1 MRAPRI
7 LLIRADDETH
17 RALRRRLER
26 SGCEVFE
33 AGTQLQAVRLAGEIG
48 ADLLV
53 QEDPI
58 AGAER
63 PAALDRVMAAVAI
76 LAGPLPAHVH
86 RAAATAPHGW
96 PSPRKQPRRPRRR
109 EPAAAV

>member
-17 RALRRRLER
+17 RELRRRLER
-26 SGCEVFE
+26 GGCEVFE
-33 AGTQLQAVRLAGEIG
+33 AGTQPQAVRMAREVE

-53 QEDPI
+53 QEDPL
-58 AGAER
+58 AWTDR
-63 PAALDRVMAAVAI
+63 PAALDRVMKAVAI

-86 RAAATAPHGW
+86 RAAAAAPHGW
-96 PSPRKQPRRPRRR
+96 PSPRRKARRPRRR
-109 EPAAAV
+109 ERAGAV